1 MLTIINLFIDNIKF
15 FEKIIFS
22 FLCRTGKC
30 VQHTDEQRKTV
41 RELLLGDIDEVPW
54 PPAMRGEG
62 WEITQNYYLLKS
74 SLI

>member
-1 MLTIINLFIDNIKF
+1 MY
-15 FEKIIFS
+15 
-22 FLCRTGKC
+22 RTGKC

-62 WEITQNYYLLKS
+62 
-74 SLI
+74 